1 MCDCDN
7 DSEGKT
13 MVMMMTATM
22 MDQACKFL
30 CKGMVDLTLEVM
42 GSFLKKVIQ
51 NLRFEG

>member
-1 MCDCDN
+1 
-7 DSEGKT
+7 
-13 MVMMMTATM
+13 MVMMMTMMM
-22 MDQACKFL
+22 MDKACKLL